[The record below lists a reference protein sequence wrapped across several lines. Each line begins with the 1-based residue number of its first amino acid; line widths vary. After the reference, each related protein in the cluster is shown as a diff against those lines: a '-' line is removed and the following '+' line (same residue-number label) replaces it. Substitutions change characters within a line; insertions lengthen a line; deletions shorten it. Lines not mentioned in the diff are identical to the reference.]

1 MKNPEKHS
9 EITQAVEN
17 TTGERELT
25 QRAAFAYEEDQEAGT
40 DVVYTASQK
49 EVADTVHDMIV
60 SNLDQHITIAEFAR
74 SLHVSPTQIKVSFS
88 KVYGLPVYTYARMQ
102 RMTAASKLL
111 AETDQSVLEIA
122 GKYGYENGSKF
133 AGAFRSVMGTSPS
146 EYRRRIIWE
155 KENNAASGMHN
166 REDAEKN

>member
-74 SLHVSPTQIKVSFS
+74 SLHVSPTHIKVSFS
-88 KVYGLPVYTYARMQ
+88 NVYGLPVYTYARMQ
-102 RMTAASKLL
+102 GNTAMKTGASLPVHSAVLWGPLRVNTAEGSSGRKKIMQLPVCTIGRM
-111 AETDQSVLEIA
+111 Q
-122 GKYGYENGSKF
+122 
-133 AGAFRSVMGTSPS
+133 
-146 EYRRRIIWE
+146 RRTERPV
-155 KENNAASGMHN
+155 
-166 REDAEKN
+166 

>member
-1 MKNPEKHS
+1 MTEDWHLKRTQMKNPEKHS

-60 SNLDQHITIAEFAR
+60 SNLDQHITIASFGR
-74 SLHVSPTQIKVSFS
+74 RLHVCPTQMKVSFS
-88 KVYGLPVYTYARMQ
+88 
-102 RMTAASKLL
+102 
-111 AETDQSVLEIA
+111 
-122 GKYGYENGSKF
+122 
-133 AGAFRSVMGTSPS
+133 
-146 EYRRRIIWE
+146 W
-155 KENNAASGMHN
+155 
-166 REDAEKN
+166 